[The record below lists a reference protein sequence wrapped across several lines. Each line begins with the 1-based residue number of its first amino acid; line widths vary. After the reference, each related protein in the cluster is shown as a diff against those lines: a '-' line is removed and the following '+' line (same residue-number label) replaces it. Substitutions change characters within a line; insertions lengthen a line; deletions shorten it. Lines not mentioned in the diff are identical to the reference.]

1 MRILFIGD
9 IMGRSGR
16 EALQERLPVLK
27 EALQPDVIIVNGEN
41 AASGA
46 GITRK
51 ICAEFYEWGVDV
63 ITTGN
68 HVFDQREILGYIN
81 GDKNLLRPLNYPPG
95 APGRGVCEFT
105 LFDGRKIIVMNAMAR
120 VFMQELDCPFQ
131 ATEALLGG
139 YRLGQNVQAIFMD
152 LHGETTSEKMAFAH
166 YFGGRISAV
175 IGTHTHIPTA
185 DAHVMKSGTAFMADA
200 GMTGDYDSVIGVEPG
215 IPIHRFLKKT
225 PTERFK
231 PASGEATLCGALV
244 VTDDATGLALDIQPI
259 RQGGMLAQA
268 MPSSAA

>member
-16 EALQERLPVLK
+16 EALEQRLPALK
-27 EALQPDVIIVNGEN
+27 EQLKPDITIVNGEN

-51 ICAEFYEWGVDV
+51 ICADFYAWGVDV

-81 GDKNLLRPLNYPPG
+81 GDKNLLRPLNYPSG
-95 APGRGVCEFT
+95 TPGRGVCEFI
-105 LFDGRKIIVMNAMAR
+105 LSDGRKIVIMNAMTR

-131 ATEALLGG
+131 TTESALAH
-139 YRLGQNVQAIFMD
+139 YRLGQNVQAVFMD
-152 LHGETTSEKMAFAH
+152 LHGEATSEKMAFAH
-166 YFGGRISAV
+166 YFGGRISAI

-185 DAHVMKSGTAFMADA
+185 DAHVMKSGTAYMSDA
-200 GMTGDYDSVIGVEPG
+200 GMTGDYDSVIGVEPD
-215 IPIHRFLKKT
+215 IPIHRFVKKT
-225 PTERFK
+225 PTERFRL
-231 PASGEATLCGALV
+231 AGGEATLCGALV
-244 VTDDATGLALDIQPI
+244 VTDDTTGKALDIQPI
-259 RQGGMLAQA
+259 RQGGILREA
-268 MPSSAA
+268 MAV